1 MSIEQKIN
9 ELLEEVSKEI
19 MTDKHTKSK
28 LESALKEDAKISMES
43 KKGNVSVSIEGSRL
57 TLIMLL
63 AGLEKTVLEKT
74 KTPESFFQ
82 AIKKIIGTKED

>member
-28 LESALKEDAKISMES
+28 LESALKDDAKISMVN
-43 KKGNVSVSIEGSRL
+43 KNGNITVDIEGPRL

-63 AGLEKTVLEKT
+63 AGLEKSILQKT